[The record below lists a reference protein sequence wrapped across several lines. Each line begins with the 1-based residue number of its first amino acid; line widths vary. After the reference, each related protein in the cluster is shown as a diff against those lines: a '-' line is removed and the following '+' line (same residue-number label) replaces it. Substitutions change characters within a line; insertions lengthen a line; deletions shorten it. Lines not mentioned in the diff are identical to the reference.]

1 MIRFSV
7 DEGGNVRFGLAAIK
21 GVGES
26 AVQNIID
33 TRKEGGP
40 FKSVYDFVERVNLQT
55 VNKKTLE
62 NLVLGGAFDAI
73 SDLPRSAYLARDEH
87 DGTLLDALVRYGNRV
102 QSEKNNVQQS
112 LFGGITEE
120 SSVQKPEP
128 PQYTPWTKLETLNRE
143 RDVIGIYLSS
153 HPLDDFSLIIK
164 HYCTCSLG
172 DLADLPSMN
181 GRDFVAAGM
190 VTSVMHLTT
199 KTGKP
204 YGRFTIEDYNGSH
217 EFVLFSKDYE
227 NFRRFLFEG
236 YYLLIK
242 GKVAPR
248 IYNPNELETRITSI
262 MMLAE
267 AQETLMKEVTVSVP
281 VDELTEE
288 LVGRL
293 SAAAKENRGQV
304 ILRFKVYDPAA
315 EVAVNLYSKSVK
327 VALTGDLIRTFDDY
341 SLRYTLM

>member
-1 MIRFSV
+1 MLFRS
-7 DEGGNVRFGLAAIK
+7 
-21 GVGES
+21 
-26 AVQNIID
+26 
-33 TRKEGGP
+33 
-40 FKSVYDFVERVNLQT
+40 

-62 NLVLGGAFDAI
+62 NLVIGGAFDAI
-73 SDLPRSAYLARDEH
+73 SDLPRSAYLAKDDR
-87 DGTLLDALVRYGNRV
+87 DGTMLDALIRYGNRM

-112 LFGGITEE
+112 LFGGEAAE
-120 SSVQKPEP
+120 SAVRKPEP
-128 PQYTPWTKLETLNRE
+128 PAYTPWSKLETLNRE

-164 HYCTCSLG
+164 HYCNCSLG
-172 DLADLPSMN
+172 DLADLSSMN

-190 VTSVMHLTT
+190 VTAVMHLTT

-248 IYNPNELETRITSI
+248 IYNPNELETRINSI
-262 MMLAE
+262 MMLSE

-281 VDELTEE
+281 VGDLTEE
-288 LVGRL
+288 LVDKL
-293 SAAAKENRGQV
+293 SFTARENKGKV
-304 ILRFKVYDPAA
+304 VLRVKVYDPATD
-315 EVAVNLYSKSVK
+315 VAVSLYSKTVK
-327 VALTGDLIRTFDDY
+327 VGLTGDLVRFFDDY

>member
-1 MIRFSV
+1 MAFSV

-227 NFRRFLFEG
+227 NFRKYLFSDYFLFIRG
-236 YYLLIK
+236 R
-242 GKVAPR
+242 VQPR
-248 IYNPNELETRITSI
+248 PYNDQELEFRITS
-262 MMLAE
+262 MMQLSELQE
-267 AQETLMKEVTVSVP
+267 AVKEVHVQLAVEEITRDLIARMGRSVK
-281 VDELTEE
+281 EAKGNTL
-288 LVGRL
+288 LRL
-293 SAAAKENRGQV
+293 N
-304 ILRFKVYDPAA
+304 VYDRQAQ
-315 EVAVNLYSKSVK
+315 VSLNLFSKSYK
-327 VALTGDLIRTFDDY
+327 VSLTQGLVSFFEDNDIK
-341 SLRYTLM
+341 YTVI

>member
-1 MIRFSV
+1 M
-7 DEGGNVRFGLAAIK
+7 
-21 GVGES
+21 
-26 AVQNIID
+26 
-33 TRKEGGP
+33 
-40 FKSVYDFVERVNLQT
+40 
-55 VNKKTLE
+55 
-62 NLVLGGAFDAI
+62 
-73 SDLPRSAYLARDEH
+73 
-87 DGTLLDALVRYGNRV
+87 
-102 QSEKNNVQQS
+102 
-112 LFGGITEE
+112 
-120 SSVQKPEP
+120 
-128 PQYTPWTKLETLNRE
+128 
-143 RDVIGIYLSS
+143 
-153 HPLDDFSLIIK
+153 
-164 HYCTCSLG
+164 
-172 DLADLPSMN
+172 
-181 GRDFVAAGM
+181 
-190 VTSVMHLTT
+190 
-199 KTGKP
+199 
-204 YGRFTIEDYNGSH
+204 
-217 EFVLFSKDYE
+217 LFSKDYE

-327 VALTGDLIRTFDDY
+327 GALTGDLIRTFDDY